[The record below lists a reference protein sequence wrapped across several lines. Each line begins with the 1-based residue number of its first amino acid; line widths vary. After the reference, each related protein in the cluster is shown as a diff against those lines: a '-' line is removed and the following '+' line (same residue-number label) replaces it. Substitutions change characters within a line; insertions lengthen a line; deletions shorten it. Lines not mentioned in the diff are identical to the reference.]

1 MEGSSR
7 DGGRERQGR
16 RFSILGEM
24 RRAAGDEQGAQA
36 GRSRGRGRKAGKK
49 QTTKDRG
56 QHRRRQANRQG
67 GRSRSGRRSNARVE
81 HGKTVTRQE
90 SGATGQRSHGR
101 GRDRSLP
108 DPFELFM
115 AYHLGIGADGRYK
128 ATNIH
133 EVARRFH
140 TSVGGIRSLLAEY
153 GMDSDAVINSSFD
166 MAMAQYDIQ
175 VAPDGVDVVELA
187 KNLYQEFRSASRN
200 TRNWE
205 EELARDAAA
214 NAEIYGKK

>member
-1 MEGSSR
+1 MDGSFR
-7 DGGRERQGR
+7 DRGRERQGR

-24 RRAAGDEQGAQA
+24 RRAGGEEQGPHG
-36 GRSRGRGRKAGKK
+36 GRSKARGRKSSKRQSA
-49 QTTKDRG
+49 KDKG
-56 QHRRRQANRQG
+56 SSRRRHNACRGGGKQSRRRDGKRNVPPHAGVRQSDAVRSENRG
-67 GRSRSGRRSNARVE
+67 MPG
-81 HGKTVTRQE
+81 
-90 SGATGQRSHGR
+90 
-101 GRDRSLP
+101 
-108 DPFELFM
+108 PFELFM

-140 TSVGGIRSLLAEY
+140 TSAAGIRELLAEY

-175 VAPDGVDVVELA
+175 VAPDGVNVVELA
-187 KNLYQEFRSASRN
+187 KNLYEEFKAASRN

-214 NAEIYGKK
+214 NAEIFGKKQ